1 MEVTGSTFDMDDFEI
16 TDGDPAA
23 FFLSVSP
30 SAGTVPFGTSSI
42 VNVKF
47 DGRTLNPSN
56 YEASIAVNSNDLDTP
71 QVLVPVAL
79 TVLQPPTIAVAPDSL
94 SASVNVITDDPA
106 TAQASFTV
114 SNTGESPLE
123 FTAAPGTTSFTP
135 PGDLNT
141 IKVADLDMARYGVG
155 NTEKLAIKVAS
166 DYENQKIHKNVQRD
180 AATYTDSI
188 FYDSGIAFPDDFGGF
203 QSGAALTTAMKFAAE
218 SDFTLSAVRNAYRT
232 ETATDPTIILEV
244 YRGGAASPNEGELL
258 LTQTTGQT
266 SAEGIVVA
274 DMLDEPQSFSAGESF
289 WIVYKY
295 PEGITFP
302 QGLDATATVRP
313 GTYYAS
319 VPSN

>member
-188 FYDSGIAFPDDFGGF
+188 F
-203 QSGAALTTAMKFAAE
+203 M
-218 SDFTLSAVRNAYRT
+218 
-232 ETATDPTIILEV
+232 ILV
-244 YRGGAASPNEGELL
+244 
-258 LTQTTGQT
+258 
-266 SAEGIVVA
+266 
-274 DMLDEPQSFSAGESF
+274 
-289 WIVYKY
+289 
-295 PEGITFP
+295 
-302 QGLDATATVRP
+302 
-313 GTYYAS
+313 
-319 VPSN
+319 